1 MAADTFLRRL
11 EDDALYLPEIKL
23 HSLEKIQRHNYYASV
38 FAAAMRKKWPQLA
51 YVGLYSGAG
60 RARVKPNGE
69 IIETTAMSVLRLP
82 SPFTHYIFVD
92 SDERCVEALRQRVTA
107 VPDRSVRVIHG
118 DVSATATQVR
128 QALPSFGP
136 GRGLLSFCFIDPFST
151 DFKFDV
157 IRQLGDLR
165 MDFLILL
172 MLGWDARVN
181 FSRYY
186 GDAESHRIADLI
198 DCPTW
203 REEWRTS
210 GSTDVVGFL
219 LRKFNEAMVRL
230 GYLPAPESSLHRVTA
245 AGKNVFQYVLA
256 FYSKHQ
262 LGQNFWKD
270 TLAGNSEQIGL
281 GL

>member
-11 EDDALYLPEIKL
+11 EDDGLYLPEIKL
-23 HSLEKIQRHNYYASV
+23 HSLEKIQRHNYYAEV

-60 RARVKPNGE
+60 RARVMPEGE

-82 SPFTHYIFVD
+82 HPFTHYIFVD
-92 SDERCVEALRQRVTA
+92 SNERCVEALSQRVAT
-107 VPDRSVRVIHG
+107 VPDRNVRVIHG
-118 DVSATATQVR
+118 DVSATAAEVR
-128 QALPSFGP
+128 RALPSFGP

-151 DFKFDV
+151 DFKFDI

-181 FSRYY
+181 FTRYY
-186 GDAESHRIADLI
+186 DDPESHRIADLI

-210 GSTDVVGFL
+210 ASTDVVGFL

-256 FYSKHQ
+256 FYSKHP
-262 LGQNFWKD
+262 LGQDFWKD